1 MRYDNETVMRAF
13 SLYVELARRGVV
25 EREGLQQ
32 YLADDEIRGLV
43 DQFAREVDCLTLTAG
58 DQLHL
63 IPMVR
68 LSPFHVS
75 NDYLKKTYL
84 RGQAVNADLY
94 LLYVAVMVLIGAFY
108 DSYQSME
115 PTRDFLPLDE
125 WLGLVQER
133 IEGLKEH
140 DPEQLKGY
148 EKQFSY
154 NWSAIIEKWD
164 AMDDIKETAK
174 RQTGNTI
181 SRLSFLDTV
190 RRFVLDQKL
199 AEEIGEHE
207 LALTEKAK
215 IIVQRYFME
224 LQYNRGILQF
234 LYRFEEERKH
244 VDTRKEEH
252 SNADHLQDQ
261 VHPRHL

>member
-1 MRYDNETVMRAF
+1 MMYDNEVVLRSF
-13 SLYVELARRGVV
+13 RLYAELSRKGVV

-32 YLADDEIRGLV
+32 YLADDEVRGLV
-43 DQFAREVDCLTLTAG
+43 DQFAREVDCLTLSAG

-94 LLYVAVMVLIGAFY
+94 LMYVAIITFIGAFY

-115 PTRDFLPLDE
+115 PTRDFIPIDD
-125 WLGLVQER
+125 WLELVQER
-133 IEGLKEH
+133 VDGLKEH
-140 DPEQLKGY
+140 DPEQLKQY

-154 NWSAIIEKWD
+154 NWTAIVEKWD

-174 RQTGNTI
+174 RQSGNTI
-181 SRLSFLDTV
+181 SRLSFIDSV
-190 RRFVLDQKL
+190 KRFLLDQKL
-199 AEEIGEHE
+199 AEQVGEGE
-207 LALTEKAK
+207 LGLTEKAK

-224 LQYNRGILQF
+224 LEYNRGILEF
-234 LYRFEEERKH
+234 LYRFEEEKK
-244 VDTRKEEH
+244 DIQKLEEDI
-252 SNADHLQDQ
+252 ADADNI
-261 VHPRHL
+261 